1 MPAERSILGSP
12 SSPHFVQRWSHL
24 WVIAGSGI
32 YLYLS
37 LFTFRGV
44 PLLLSGDQVFYWM
57 DSVRMMAGESIYRD
71 FFKFTPPGT
80 DMTYLGVFRLFGL
93 HLWVPNLIVLVLGV
107 LLCWLCFSIADQ
119 FMRRSEALLAAAI
132 VAVLLYGKLL
142 NATHH
147 WFSELA
153 VLGAV
158 AVLMRQRSEARIVL
172 AGSLLGVAT
181 FCTQTRGPAAAAGLT
196 MYFLWDRYRGP
207 SSWILCFKRVL
218 LLLVPLFVV
227 WLGLSAHFIGAIGWR
242 QLWYWQ
248 VVYAAHFKV
257 SGTSSLGLPPF
268 AHGHGLF
275 DYAQA
280 LLVYLLL
287 PAVYLLSLWSC
298 FRQRTEPSDP
308 TLEGRTLLTFAGIAT
323 ALEVAQ
329 SPNWLR
335 VYCVAAPGILLL
347 TWAMALTGKIKHC
360 LAVAL
365 WVGAV
370 CLGAHQ
376 ILARHRDQ
384 SVVVELPAGR
394 VTAVKPAA
402 DKLVWIGDRTRPG
415 DFFFEPQWPGVYLPL
430 LLRNPIYAEGLGATE
445 ETRPEFVAQA
455 IQQLEAK
462 QVRYILWSPRLIAA
476 QVTEPNA
483 SRTDVLAPF
492 RAFLDER
499 YARVWVFPDRDEIWE
514 RR

>member
-1 MPAERSILGSP
+1 MPAERPVLASP
-12 SSPHFVQRWSHL
+12 SSPYFARRWLHL
-24 WVIAGSGI
+24 WVIAASGI

-37 LFTFRGV
+37 LFTLRGV
-44 PLLLSGDQVFYWM
+44 PFLLSGDQVFYWM
-57 DSVRMMAGESIYRD
+57 DSVRMMAGERIYRD

-80 DMTYLGVFRLFGL
+80 DMTYLGAFRLFGL

-107 LLCWLCFSIADQ
+107 LLCWLCFSVTGH
-119 FMRRSEALLAAAI
+119 FLSRSEALLAAAI
-132 VAVLLYGKLL
+132 VAVVLYGKLL

-158 AVLMRQRSEARIVL
+158 AVLMRQRSGARIVL

-181 FCTQTRGPAAAAGLT
+181 FITQTRGPAAAAGLT
-196 MYFLWDRYRGP
+196 IYFLWNRYRG
-207 SSWILCFKRVL
+207 SSAWPLFFKRVL
-218 LLLVPLFVV
+218 LLLGPLFLV
-227 WLGLSAHFIGAIGWR
+227 WLALSAHFIAAIGWR

-257 SGTSSLGLPPF
+257 SGTSTLGLPPF
-268 AHGHGLF
+268 ADGHGLF
-275 DYAQA
+275 DYGQA

-287 PAVYLLSLWSC
+287 PVVYLLSLWSC
-298 FRQRTEPSDP
+298 FRQRTEPLDSR
-308 TLEGRTLLTFAGIAT
+308 LEGRALLTFVGVTT

-335 VYCVAAPGILLL
+335 VYCVAAPAILLL
-347 TWAMALTGKIKHC
+347 IWAMAQAGKTKHC

-365 WVGAV
+365 WVGVV

-376 ILARHRDQ
+376 IWARHWDQ
-384 SVVVELPAGR
+384 SAVVELPAGR
-394 VTAVKPAA
+394 VAAVKPAA
-402 DKLVWIGDRTRPG
+402 EKLAWIGDRTRPG

-430 LLRNPIYAEGLGATE
+430 LLRSPIYAEGLGATE
-445 ETRPEFVAQA
+445 ETRPEFVAEA

-476 QVTEPNA
+476 QAAEPNA

-492 RAFLDER
+492 QAFMDQR